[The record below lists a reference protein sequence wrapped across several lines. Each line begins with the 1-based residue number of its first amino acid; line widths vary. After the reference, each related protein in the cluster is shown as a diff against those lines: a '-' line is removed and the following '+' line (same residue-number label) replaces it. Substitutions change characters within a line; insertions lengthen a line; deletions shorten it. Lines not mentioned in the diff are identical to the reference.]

1 MAKDSNDPQSVTAFI
16 QQLDPEFAKLVE
28 AVRKLILNTDP
39 VIGEQIKWNAPS
51 FFYQGPMK
59 AFNAKE
65 YKRDIVVMNLRK
77 NNVLLIFPTGS
88 TINDAT
94 GILEGTYADGRRMV
108 TFTNLAEV
116 KNKGAQLQQVIRLWL
131 SQVETE

>member
-1 MAKDSNDPQSVTAFI
+1 MAKDINDSQSVTTFI
-16 QQLDPEFAKLVE
+16 SKLEPEFAKLVE
-28 AVRKLILNTDP
+28 AVRKLITDTDP
-39 VIGEQIKWNAPS
+39 MIGEQIKWNAPS
-51 FFYQGPMK
+51 FFYTGPMK

-77 NNVLLIFPTGS
+77 NNVLLIFPTGA
-88 TINDAT
+88 TIPDAT

-108 TFTNLAEV
+108 TFQHGADIQT
-116 KNKGAQLQQVIRLWL
+116 KGTQLQQVIRQWL